1 MCNQIKTIVS
11 LAIFYNSSPNK
22 PVKLSSVI
30 VGHTLLFVLLF
41 FTPFH
46 AIAQNDDGPIS
57 QEVVKIQPLVGEIK
71 LDGKLVESI
80 WNEIKPFPMTQL
92 VPIHR
97 AEMSEE
103 TRIYMTYDTKY
114 VYIAAENLTKD
125 AATIISN
132 TLQRDDYEA
141 NDDHIGV
148 VFDSFNDNENGLTFF
163 TNPEGVRVDFA
174 ISNDGNFGSGVDA
187 FNGSWNTYWDVET
200 TRDDKGWYAEIRI
213 PFSSLG
219 YQVTDDIT
227 RMGIIVY
234 RWIASR
240 NERHVYPDIPPNWS
254 LSHLKPSQ
262 TQEIEFVQLEESKP
276 LYITPYSLS
285 GFQDVFELNDTE
297 DEYEGESSLK
307 QDFGFDIKYNITSDL
322 TLDLTANTDF
332 AQVEADEQQL
342 NLTRFSIDFPEKRQF
357 FQQRSG
363 LFDFSFGRTKLFY
376 SRRIGL
382 TDGNPIPIIGGARL
396 TGRVGNVD
404 IGILNIQ
411 TQSYEAFEAENFGV
425 IRLKKQVLN
434 PQSYIGSIYTHRLGI
449 DGAQNLVMGFDVDYN
464 IKNESFVQFKIAQTL
479 DNSVDYNQD
488 ILGFTGLTSRLT
500 VDRRSNIGW
509 FYRFMINYTGE
520 DFNPGIGFVRTTN
533 TADYYASLGYGWI
546 APENSAIKQ
555 QRVQLR
561 NYSIQSYDGF
571 NLRSRFIN
579 FEWNTEFKTAGN
591 ISSELVYRQE
601 HLLQD
606 EDFDLLS
613 RIYVPVDD
621 YGFLEWGVNYRSP
634 EQYKFRGR
642 VSSTIAE
649 IYDGTIREISFS
661 PQYRVN
667 VHVDFSLDYRISKL
681 DFPVIEGRE
690 VTTFTVHQSSFK
702 AAYALNRKFSA
713 NAFIQTSNVSEKL
726 GANVRLRYNFREG
739 QDFWLVV
746 NQNGTQPWADRY
758 DNGLRLPSYDQRS
771 ILVKYTH
778 TFLFD

>member
-1 MCNQIKTIVS
+1 MANYISTITTHTVRLTS
-11 LAIFYNSSPNK
+11 LTKN
-22 PVKLSSVI
+22 
-30 VGHTLLFVLLF
+30 F
-41 FTPFH
+41 FTALFLLLLAPHF
-46 AIAQNDDGPIS
+46 IFAQQEGTQVS
-57 QEVVKIQPLVGEIK
+57 QEVIKIQPLEGEIE
-71 LDGKLVESI
+71 LDGRLSETI
-80 WNEIKPFPMTQL
+80 WSQIAPFPMTQL
-92 VPIHR
+92 VPIYE
-97 AEMSEE
+97 APMSEE
-103 TRIYMTYDTKY
+103 TQIYMTYDAKY
-114 VYIAAENLTKD
+114 VYIAAKNLTKD
-125 AATIISN
+125 ASTIISN
-132 TLQRDDYEA
+132 TLQRDDYQA
-141 NDDHIGV
+141 NDDIIGV

-174 ISNDGNFGSGVDA
+174 ISNDGNFGAGVDA

-200 TRDDKGWYAEIRI
+200 TRDANGWYAEMRI

-219 YQVTDDIT
+219 YQVNNDIT

-240 NERHVYPDIPPNWS
+240 NERHVFPNIPPNWS
-254 LSHLKPSQ
+254 MSHLKPSQ
-262 TQEIEFVQLEESKP
+262 TQKIEFEQLEESKP

-285 GFQDVFELNDTE
+285 GFQDVFQLNDSE
-297 DEYEGESSLK
+297 DQYIGDANWK
-307 QDFGFDIKYNITSDL
+307 QDFGFDIKYNVTSDL

-382 TDGNPIPIIGGARL
+382 TDGSPIPIIGGARL
-396 TGRVGNVD
+396 TGRVGDLDV
-404 IGILNIQ
+404 GILNIQ

-425 IRLKKQVLN
+425 IRLKKQILN
-434 PQSYIGSIYTHRLGI
+434 PQSYIGSIYTHRLGL
-449 DGAQNLVMGFDVDYN
+449 DGAQNLVFGFDVDYN
-464 IKNESFVQFKIAQTL
+464 VKDESFVQFKIAQTL
-479 DNSVDYNQD
+479 DNELGYNQN
-488 ILGFTGLTSRLT
+488 IVGTSGIASRLT

-546 APENSAIKQ
+546 APENSGIKQ
-555 QRVQLR
+555 QRIQLR

-571 NLRSRFIN
+571 ILRSRFVN
-579 FEWNTEFKTAGN
+579 LEWNTEFKTAGN
-591 ISSELVYRQE
+591 ISSELVFRQE
-601 HLLQD
+601 HLLKD

-613 RIYVPVDD
+613 RIYIPVDD
-621 YGFLEWGVNYRSP
+621 YGFLEWGLNYGSP
-634 EQYKFRGR
+634 EQFKFRGR
-642 VSSTIAE
+642 ISSTLAQ
-649 IYDGTIREISFS
+649 IYDGTIREISVI

-667 VHVDFSLDYRISKL
+667 VNMDFSLDYRISKL

-690 VTTFTVHQSSFK
+690 ITSFTVHQSSFK

-713 NAFIQTSNVSEKL
+713 NAFIQTSNVSEKI

-746 NQNGTQPWADRY
+746 NQNGTQPWANRY
-758 DNGLRLPSYDQRS
+758 ENGLRLPSYDQRS
-771 ILVKYTH
+771 ILIKYTH

>member
-1 MCNQIKTIVS
+1 
-11 LAIFYNSSPNK
+11 LAIFFNSFPNQ
-22 PVKLSSVI
+22 PVKLSSSI

-41 FTPFH
+41 LTPYY
-46 AIAQNDDGPIS
+46 AIAQDGDGLIL
-57 QEVVKIQPLVGEIK
+57 QEVVKIQPLDGEIK
-71 LDGKLVESI
+71 LDGELSESV

-103 TRIYMTYDTKY
+103 TRIFMTYDARY

-141 NDDHIGV
+141 NDDIIGV

-174 ISNDGNFGSGVDA
+174 ISNDGNFGAGVDA

-200 TRDDKGWYAEIRI
+200 TRDDEGWYAEIRI

-219 YQVTDDIT
+219 YQVTDDVT

-254 LSHLKPSQ
+254 MSHLKPSQ

-276 LYITPYSLS
+276 IYITPYSLS

-297 DEYEGESSLK
+297 DEYKGESSLK
-307 QDFGFDIKYNITSDL
+307 QDLGFDIKYNITSDL

-404 IGILNIQ
+404 VGILNIQ

-434 PQSYIGSIYTHRLGI
+434 PQSYVGSIYTHRLGL

-464 IKNESFVQFKIAQTL
+464 IKNQSFVQFKIAQTL
-479 DNSVDYNQD
+479 DNSEGYNQD
-488 ILGFTGLTSRLT
+488 ILGFTGLSSRLT

-509 FYRFMINYTGE
+509 YYRFMINYTGE

-533 TADYYASLGYGWI
+533 TADYYTSFGYGWI
-546 APENSAIKQ
+546 APEYSAIKQ
-555 QRVQLR
+555 QRIQLR
-561 NYSIQSYDGF
+561 NYSIQSYEGF
-571 NLRSRFIN
+571 NLRSRYVN
-579 FEWNTEFKTAGN
+579 LEWNTEFKTSGN
-591 ISSELVYRQE
+591 ISTELVYRQE
-601 HLLQD
+601 HLLED

-613 RIYVPVDD
+613 RIYIPVDD
-621 YGFLEWGVNYRSP
+621 YGFLEWGLSYDSP

-642 VSSTIAE
+642 VSSTTAQ
-649 IYDGTIREISFS
+649 IYDGTIREISFT

-690 VTTFTVHQSSFK
+690 VTTYTVHQSSFK

-739 QDFWLVV
+739 QDFWLVM
-746 NQNGTQPWADRY
+746 NQNGTQPWANRY